1 MRNLQEGSLELS
13 PSMNVFH
20 GINGSGKTSMLEV
33 FHVLAVG
40 RSFRTTRLNRVVH
53 TGGQQFAIAADVQ
66 EDSGR
71 SSRMGMQWEG
81 GQRRLRLNGT
91 WIDGHWEIA
100 SRVPLLVMH
109 ANSVDDLLGSPEERR
124 RLMDWGAFFLFRDF
138 PEVWKRWRR
147 AHEQRNAALRDRN
160 FSSASAFAQV
170 AAESGT
176 KLTAMRREFIH
187 QLSAASLHEALEPLW
202 SSFGLSH
209 ASCSTRNS
217 SAPDVCVQKSGHDR
231 LRTCHVDHAHVPV
244 RMSHAGFVGQEDLVS
259 AQTPDSPPMQPFS
272 GVPSPSSACRSE
284 FQWKPILDESCHEN
298 SDDLLAET
306 LPRLN
311 GMQLIFRQGWPDNE
325 TLQDAYARSAPS
337 DMERGFGQIGPHRA
351 DFALQFGGRSVREA
365 SRGEQKRILYALVIS
380 QGLVLSSF
388 ARPLW
393 FASGNTPVDSSDP
406 VATPFPRGRLMFLLD
421 DLLAELDEEAAH
433 AILLVIRRMNW
444 QAVLTSLNK
453 QWSHSVLD
461 VFPDTFL
468 YQLERGCWHKM

>member
-1 MRNLQEGSLELS
+1 
-13 PSMNVFH
+13 MNVFH

-33 FHVLAVG
+33 FHILAVG
-40 RSFRTTRLNRVVH
+40 RSFRTTRLNRVVQ
-53 TGGQQFAIAADVQ
+53 TGCQQFAIAADVQ

-71 SSRMGMQWEG
+71 TSRMGMQWEG
-81 GQRRLRLNGT
+81 GLRRLRLNGV

-100 SRVPLLVMH
+100 SRVPILVMH
-109 ANSVDDLLGSPEERR
+109 ANSVDALLGSPEERR

-160 FSSASAFAQV
+160 FAAASAFAQV
-170 AAESGT
+170 AADSGT

-187 QLSAASLHEALEPLW
+187 QLSAAFLHEALEPLW

-217 SAPDVCVQKSGHDR
+217 STPDVCAQKSVQDP
-231 LRTCHVDHAHVPV
+231 LRTCPVDHAKDSVH
-244 RMSHAGFVGQEDLVS
+244 MSHAGHVGQGGLIS
-259 AQTPDSPPMQPFS
+259 ARPSDIPAMKRSSMESSPFS
-272 GVPSPSSACRSE
+272 ICTSDFHLPHS
-284 FQWKPILDESCHEN
+284 LDKSCPAN
-298 SDDLLAET
+298 SGNPLAET
-306 LPRLN
+306 LPCPD

-325 TLQDAYARSAPS
+325 ALQDAYARSALS
-337 DMERGFGQIGPHRA
+337 DVERGFGQIGPHRA
-351 DFALQFGGRSVREA
+351 DFSLQFGGRSAREA

-393 FASGNTPVDSSDP
+393 FASGKTPVDSSDP
-406 VATPFPRGRLMFLLD
+406 VATSFPRGRLMFLLD
-421 DLLAELDEEAAH
+421 DLLAELDEEAAQ

-453 QWSHSVLD
+453 HWSQSVLD
-461 VFPDTFL
+461 VFSDAFF
-468 YQLERGCWHKM
+468 YQLDRGRWCKI